1 MADPHPTMADP
12 HATIADPRPTI
23 STHVLD
29 TGVGS
34 PAPGI
39 RVRLLR
45 LLHDGAEIPAGEG
58 TTDGDGRVRD
68 LLATEL
74 TAGDYRLVFDL
85 ADRQPDFFLGL
96 SVDLRVE
103 DTTRSYHVPLI
114 VAPYA
119 LSTYRGS

>member
-1 MADPHPTMADP
+1 M
-12 HATIADPRPTI
+12 ADPRPTI

-45 LLHDGAEIPAGEG
+45 LLHDGAEVAAGEG
-58 TTDGDGRVRD
+58 TTDGDGRVRE

-85 ADRQPDFFLGL
+85 SDRAPDFFVGL
-96 SVDLRVE
+96 AVDLRVE
-103 DTTRSYHVPLI
+103 DTSRSYHVPLI
-114 VAPYA
+114 VAPYG

>member
-1 MADPHPTMADP
+1 M
-12 HATIADPRPTI
+12 ADPRPTI

-29 TGVGS
+29 SALGS

-45 LLHDGAEIPAGEG
+45 LLDDGSELPAGEG
-58 TTDGDGRVRD
+58 TTDGDGRVRN
-68 LLATEL
+68 LLAAEL
-74 TAGDYRLVFDL
+74 VAADYRLVFDL
-85 ADRQPDFFLGL
+85 ASRQPDFFLGL
-96 SVDLRVE
+96 AVVLRVE